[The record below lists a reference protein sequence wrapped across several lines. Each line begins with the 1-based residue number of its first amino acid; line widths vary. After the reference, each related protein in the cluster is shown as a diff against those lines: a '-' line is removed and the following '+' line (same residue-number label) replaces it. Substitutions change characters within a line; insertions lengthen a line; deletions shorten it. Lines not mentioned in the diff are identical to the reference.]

1 MDEAEREWVD
11 VPHVPGGLVCNVGAL
26 LSRWTA
32 GEWRAAVHRVG
43 NGDASRPRVSLVTN
57 ALAPRPDAPAV
68 AGFSSCVPRGA
79 SAPSSPVD
87 VADFMTRR
95 VALHRHEYASERGL
109 GSEDELERER
119 AKVRALEV

>member
-1 MDEAEREWVD
+1 MEAKTGVRMPTPTLPLPW
-11 VPHVPGGLVCNVGAL
+11 AK
-26 LSRWTA
+26 T
-32 GEWRAAVHRVG
+32 
-43 NGDASRPRVSLVTN
+43 SLET
-57 ALAPRPDAPAV
+57 P
-68 AGFSSCVPRGA
+68 VPRGA